1 METRVG
7 IIGIIVEDNSS
18 IELLNSLLHD
28 YADFIIGRTG
38 IPYSKRKVN
47 VISIVMDAPVDTIN
61 ALCGKIGKLNGV
73 SAKAVCQNI

>member
-7 IIGIIVEDNSS
+7 IIGIIVENNNS
-18 IELLNSLLHD
+18 IEELNSILHN

-38 IPYSKRKVN
+38 IPYAKRSVN

>member
-7 IIGIIVEDNSS
+7 IIGIIIENNNS
-18 IELLNSLLHD
+18 IGELNSILHD

-38 IPYSKRKVN
+38 IPYSKRNVN

-61 ALCGKIGKLNGV
+61 ALCGKIGKLSGV
-73 SAKAVCQNI
+73 SSKAVCQNV

>member
-1 METRVG
+1 MESRVG

-18 IELLNSLLHD
+18 IGELNSILHD

-38 IPYSKRKVN
+38 IPYAKRNVN

-73 SAKAVCQNI
+73 SAKAVCQNV